1 MKILIICGDHKRNYN
16 FIEHLQKLD
25 NIKISKILLYSRE
38 EVVPVAPDN
47 LNSNLKKLWQ
57 LHFEKRLEAENRRFN
72 FNLSENFDEKEIL
85 KIKNVDEILSM
96 KKEINK
102 IKPDICFLSG
112 IPILSKE
119 ILKILPKFTIN
130 LHLGIIPYYKGAI
143 TMFWPF
149 LFLEPTMAGT
159 TYHIVNNSID
169 AGEILHNNVPV
180 LEKGDGM
187 HDVAA
192 KSIIEA
198 SKDVHLV
205 VEHIKNRISREII
218 PKFDLSLESK
228 GKLFYKSD
236 WKPSMLKIIYELY
249 DDKIVDLHLNKEIIS
264 KIPKLKKINN

>member
-16 FIEHLQKLD
+16 FIEHLKKLS
-25 NIKISKILLYSRE
+25 NIEISKILLYGRE
-38 EVVPVAPDN
+38 DISPLAPDN
-47 LNSNLKKLWQ
+47 LNLNLKKLWQ
-57 LHFEKRLEAENRRFN
+57 LHFEKRSDAENKRFN
-72 FNLSENFDEKEIL
+72 FNLSENFDEKDIL
-85 KIKNVDEILSM
+85 KIENVDEILSLQN
-96 KKEINK
+96 EINK

-112 IPILSKE
+112 IPILSEK

-159 TYHIVNNSID
+159 TYHIVNSSVD
-169 AGEILHNNVPV
+169 AGEILHNNVPQ

-198 SKDVHLV
+198 SKDIHLI
-205 VEHIKNRISREII
+205 VEHIKNRISREIN
-218 PKFDLSLESK
+218 PKFDLSLEFK

-249 DDKIVDLHLNKEIIS
+249 DDKIVDLYLNKEIFC
-264 KIPKLKKINN
+264 KNPKLKKINN